1 MPNNI
6 ADELIDRVGAVLADP
21 AHLHEYTLVVT
32 PEVHKK
38 ISQCLTEERGVMNFC
53 GLRVIVLTENLMEI
67 FSTTPFTAPFI
78 IPSNAYLVHNGHIV
92 TSSDTHNFGSGKL
105 FFHPVEDIPDVTPS
119 EPKNTAI
126 EDFLNSIPEKKEF
139 GHASE

>member
-38 ISQCLTEERGVMNFC
+38 ISQCLTEERGVLYFC
-53 GLRVIVLTENLMEI
+53 GLRVSVLTENLMET

-78 IPSNAYLVHNGHIV
+78 IPSNAYLVHSGHIF
-92 TSSDTHNFGSGKL
+92 TSSDTHNFGSGRCFFQPVGDKL
-105 FFHPVEDIPDVTPS
+105 DVTPD
-119 EPKNTAI
+119 EPENTAI
-126 EDFLNSIPEKKEF
+126 EDFLNSIPIKKET
-139 GHASE
+139 GHATE

>member
-6 ADELIDRVGAVLADP
+6 ADELIDRVGVVLADP

-38 ISQCLTEERGVMNFC
+38 ISQCLTEERGVLYFC
-53 GLRVIVLTENLMEI
+53 GLRVIVLTENLMKT
-67 FSTTPFTAPFI
+67 FFTTPFTTS
-78 IPSNAYLVHNGHIV
+78 SNAFLVHNGHIV
-92 TSSDTHNFGSGKL
+92 TSSSTYNFESGKL

-126 EDFLNSIPEKKEF
+126 EDFLNSIPIKKETS
-139 GHASE
+139 HAAE